1 MRDNRKCFLEQSI
14 NSRASGSTETPP
26 TTRWVTAKECVDEGF
41 NIAAEYEGSAS
52 LFRGILSTGK
62 GKIGPLVAAATI
74 ITATAKL
81 STILE
86 AFVKISRALVG
97 LTAEDA
103 REDVEPL
110 RRKPIFPIL
119 QKRGNKDTLAF
130 LNRKNQPWFI
140 ADRHHLRDSFF
151 GRAELLAFAP
161 EDLELIESLL
171 KVLELDSRKAFKASQ
186 Q

>member
-1 MRDNRKCFLEQSI
+1 
-14 NSRASGSTETPP
+14 
-26 TTRWVTAKECVDEGF
+26 VDEGF

-62 GKIGPLVAAATI
+62 GKIGPLVAAATM

-86 AFVKISRALVG
+86 TFVKISRALEG
-97 LTAEDA
+97 LTAEVA

-119 QKRGNKDTLAF
+119 QKRGNKEYDTLAF
-130 LNRKNQPWFI
+130 LNRNRKKQPWFI
-140 ADRHHLRDSFF
+140 ADRHHLRDSFL
-151 GRAELLAFAP
+151 GRTELLAFAP
-161 EDLELIESLL
+161 EDLKLIESLL
-171 KVLELDSRKAFKASQ
+171 EVLELDSRKLSQ
-186 Q
+186 LVGSETSPIGIPMPNEKYTKHLRLKVPFITA